1 MGELQKYQLLKLRCR
16 LKGLLR
22 SILKHF
28 LPHKMFCMVWSFP
41 EELFFYIVDSYYCS
55 GMTLLCSILWIC
67 SSSSSFNRHFFFHI
81 EVLLIVI
88 SVIIWSFIY
97 NLMHISLSF
106 GELLER
112 CCQYW
117 GTLPL
122 FRPWMTA
129 SGHDRLVHLCQ
140 ILFFSWYPQAD
151 KNQIVIHCHHLKVM
165 WDCHQLCHT
174 SIRVPLWT
182 LSCAFVALQMSSLRK
197 YEEVELVE

>member
-1 MGELQKYQLLKLRCR
+1 MGELQKHQQLKLRCR

-28 LPHKMFCMVWSFP
+28 LPHKLFCMFWSFP
-41 EELFFYIVDSYYCS
+41 EELFFHIVDWYYCS
-55 GMTLLCSILWIC
+55 GMTLLCSILWIY
-67 SSSSSFNRHFFFHI
+67 SSSVNKHFFFHI

-88 SVIIWSFIY
+88 SCHHLKFHLQPSAHFPVVWRVDGALLSILGHSSTVS
-97 NLMHISLSF
+97 SLTDS
-106 GELLER
+106 
-112 CCQYW
+112 
-117 GTLPL
+117 
-122 FRPWMTA
+122 A
-129 SGHDRLVHLCQ
+129 SGHDRPVHLCQ

-182 LSCAFVALQMSSLRK
+182 LSCAFVALQMSSLGK